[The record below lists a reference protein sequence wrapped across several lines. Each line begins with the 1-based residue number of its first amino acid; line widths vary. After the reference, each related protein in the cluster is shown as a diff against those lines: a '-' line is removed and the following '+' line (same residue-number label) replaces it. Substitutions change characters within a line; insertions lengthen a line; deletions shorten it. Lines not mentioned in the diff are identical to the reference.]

1 MNRRAYI
8 ALFLG
13 AVVMPL
19 LTQCGQGM
27 GELVPAG
34 MVRAREPEAEL
45 LMLKAKAAI
54 KENDWGD
61 ARSYLQKI
69 VRGHRLAPNAAEAQ
83 LLLGDV
89 HRQLGNYRDA
99 FKQYDTVVQSYQ
111 NSSLYEQA
119 LNRQLSLATDAAT
132 GKLQVPVFWG
142 AWEAPMD
149 SSVVE
154 EWLRKVISNAPYDEM
169 SATAASVLA
178 KYLVDIDRPYEAI
191 GAYSELAQKYPD
203 SKYAPGAQLM
213 VGKLWAQSRT
223 RGDRNPAN
231 LRHAQEAYED
241 FCLRFPNHAGVR
253 EAKAGVQ
260 SMRSL
265 LVQQQL
271 DVGRYYLERAK
282 EYDSAIFCF
291 RDVIRQKA
299 DNPEA
304 AKVAATLLQQAE
316 AAKKAN
322 AR

>member
-1 MNRRAYI
+1 MNKRAYI
-8 ALFLG
+8 VWLG
-13 AVVMPL
+13 AVVAPL
-19 LTQCGQGM
+19 LTQCGQEM
-27 GELVPAG
+27 DVLPPAG
-34 MVRAREPEAEL
+34 LVRVREPEAEL
-45 LMLKAKAAI
+45 LMQRAKAAM
-54 KENDWGD
+54 KEKDWSEAKD
-61 ARSYLQKI
+61 CLKKI
-69 VRGHRLAPNAAEAQ
+69 VRQHRLAPNAAEARF
-83 LLLGDV
+83 LLGDV
-89 HRQLGNYRDA
+89 FRERGEYRDA
-99 FKQYDTVVQSYQ
+99 FKQYDKVVKNHQ
-111 NSSLYEQA
+111 NSPLYEQA

-132 GKLQVPVFWG
+132 GKLKTPVFWG
-142 AWEAPMD
+142 AWEAELD

-154 EWLRKVISNAPYDEM
+154 DWLRQVIANAPYNEM

-231 LRHAQEAYED
+231 LRNAQEAYED

-260 SMRSL
+260 SMRGL

-271 DVGRYYLERAK
+271 DVGRYYLERAH

-291 RDVIRQKA
+291 RDVIRQQA
-299 DNPEA
+299 DNPAAAKEA
-304 AKVAATLLQQAE
+304 ASLLQQAE